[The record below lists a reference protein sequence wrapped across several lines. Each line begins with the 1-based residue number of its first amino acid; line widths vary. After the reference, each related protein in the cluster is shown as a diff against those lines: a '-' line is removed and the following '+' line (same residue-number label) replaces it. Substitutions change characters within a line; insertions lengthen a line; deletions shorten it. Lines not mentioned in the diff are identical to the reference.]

1 MAKKTIKLTES
12 ELHNLIKESVK
23 KVLEE
28 GQGWDTFKKG
38 FREIKSSDEDNEK
51 GHGKQK
57 FRNFVNT
64 GDIEGRNFRYYHP
77 NNPTVA
83 TTYKDGAKEIVLT
96 GVNTGDFG
104 RHTGESFIDLLR
116 SLEKIQEIERYRI
129 SSIEPNLLTDEIIQF
144 VANSKKFMPHFHI
157 PLQSGSNDVLKI
169 MKRRYNRELFKQ
181 KINTI
186 KQLIPHAFIGVDVI
200 VGTRGETDQFFN
212 DSKIFIENLDISQ
225 LHVFT

>member
-38 FREIKSSDEDNEK
+38 FREINSSDEDYEK

-83 TTYKDGAKEIVLT
+83 TTYKDGAKEIDKSTMGKIGRAAGVAGGMGAKLAKT
-96 GVNTGDFG
+96 G
-104 RHTGESFIDLLR
+104 
-116 SLEKIQEIERYRI
+116 
-129 SSIEPNLLTDEIIQF
+129 
-144 VANSKKFMPHFHI
+144 A
-157 PLQSGSNDVLKI
+157 
-169 MKRRYNRELFKQ
+169 Q
-181 KINTI
+181 KIGKALEQGASAVGEKASDFARNAKSRMI
-186 KQLIPHAFIGVDVI
+186 KNRINRQSRNHKNNGNGDY
-200 VGTRGETDQFFN
+200 
-212 DSKIFIENLDISQ
+212 DS
-225 LHVFT
+225 FTM